1 VRIWLIAVLL
11 ATDALTFSV
20 TISRSGNVATLRYPT
35 GAKLALVEVCIET
48 EGYYP
53 NHPDA
58 DGWEDTSCHEPR
70 FRIEEHRLRPGAVSL
85 RAHLNISEGGYRSW
99 IHTPVI
105 AVRPRPSQQ

>member
-1 VRIWLIAVLL
+1 VKVLILALVL

-20 TISRSGNVATLRYPT
+20 TISRSGNAATLRYPQGEGIT
-35 GAKLALVEVCIET
+35 ALEVCVES

-58 DGWEDTSCHEPR
+58 DDWYDNSCHEPR

-85 RAHLNISEGGYRSW
+85 RAHLRLSEDGYKYW
-99 IHTPVI
+99 VHTPVV
-105 AVRPRPSQQ
+105 AVRPRPSQN